1 MSYKTIFYEKADGT
15 SPAKD
20 FLISLDYDMRTK
32 MFRTLK
38 LLQSNGPELREPYS
52 KELEDGIFELRAKFS
67 SNISRLLFFYDKD
80 KIIVLTNGFIK
91 KSQKT
96 PKQEIELAKIYK
108 SDYFARKE
116 QV

>member
-1 MSYKTIFYEKADGT
+1 MTICDKTHIIKERILRWA
-15 SPAKD
+15 
-20 FLISLDYDMRTK
+20 TK
-32 MFRTLK
+32 
-38 LLQSNGPELREPYS
+38 QYS

-67 SNISRLLFFYDKD
+67 SNISRVLFFYDKD

-96 PKQEIELAKIYK
+96 PKQEIELAKIYR

-116 QV
+116 QVW